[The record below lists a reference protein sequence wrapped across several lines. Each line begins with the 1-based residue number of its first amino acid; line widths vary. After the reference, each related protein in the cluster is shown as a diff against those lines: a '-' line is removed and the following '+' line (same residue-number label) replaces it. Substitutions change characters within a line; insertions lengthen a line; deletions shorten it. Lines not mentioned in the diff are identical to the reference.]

1 LIFVLR
7 DEFTDEFI
15 SGVAFNLYDGA
26 GNLVG
31 TQTTDSY
38 GKVCFPVNPTQLDDY
53 NMWKLVPK
61 TIPTDLELQDI
72 LPVTIGVA
80 KNDHNN
86 PADFFFVNAVHN
98 ENSENYGYKV
108 EAIPANIAMTP
119 NISMSIISMSG
130 IYLKLKSV

>member
-1 LIFVLR
+1 
-7 DEFTDEFI
+7 
-15 SGVAFNLYDGA
+15 
-26 GNLVG
+26 
-31 TQTTDSY
+31 
-38 GKVCFPVNPTQLDDY
+38 
-53 NMWKLVPK
+53 MWKLVPK

-86 PADFFFVNAVHN
+86 PTDFFLVNAVHN

-108 EAIPANIAMTP
+108 GYTANIAMTP
-119 NISMSIISMSG
+119 NMSMSIISMSG